1 MLPDTEIVAL
11 TERLRR
17 NFPRHA
23 DVQAVCDV
31 ADALVVAKNRAK
43 PSMVVVL
50 KERKPHAK
58 GKRKDSE

>member
-43 PSMVVVL
+43 PSKVVAL
-50 KERKPHAK
+50 KEPDPPR
-58 GKRKDSE
+58 KRKQAL

>member
-31 ADALVVAKNRAK
+31 ADALVVAKNRGKTPPA
-43 PSMVVVL
+43 PV
-50 KERKPHAK
+50 K
-58 GKRKDSE
+58 GRRKDKAP